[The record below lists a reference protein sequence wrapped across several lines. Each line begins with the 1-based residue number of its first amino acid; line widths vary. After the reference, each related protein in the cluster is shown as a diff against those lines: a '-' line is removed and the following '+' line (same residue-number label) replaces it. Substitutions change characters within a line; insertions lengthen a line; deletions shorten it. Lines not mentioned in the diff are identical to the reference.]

1 MLDKNILAVKGV
13 GQKTAA
19 LLNKLKITTIEE
31 LLKHYPVKYEEYK
44 APSALDNT
52 AINNISASVCL
63 YGTLTQKITQTVS
76 NKYTIS
82 SSLISNQDKS
92 QLRLRFAL
100 ASVKLLIEIGRA
112 SCRERV

>member
-44 APSALDNT
+44 VNA
-52 AINNISASVCL
+52 
-63 YGTLTQKITQTVS
+63 Y
-76 NKYTIS
+76 S
-82 SSLISNQDKS
+82 SCTRTNGCG
-92 QLRLRFAL
+92 
-100 ASVKLLIEIGRA
+100 LLK
-112 SCRERV
+112 